1 MRRRLEIIHF
11 AHFQSAKILL
21 GKKMRENFHLSRRIA
36 TDRMFRES
44 GCNDKSYTACFPKH
58 AIRCNS
64 QVRMIFLFLRP
75 KNEKN
80 KT

>member
-1 MRRRLEIIHF
+1 MRRRIEIIHF
-11 AHFQSAKILL
+11 AHFQPA
-21 GKKMRENFHLSRRIA
+21 RFFHLSRRIA
-36 TDRMFRES
+36 IDRMFRES
-44 GCNDKSYTACFPKH
+44 GCINKSYTACFPKH